1 MEASLEKQSSPQGI
15 VAEQNNSAESVGS
28 LQDLYLRKVL
38 HPLHLLYQLNE
49 NLNKESEAATLVGF
63 PSIPWSAR

>member
-28 LQDLYLRKVL
+28 LQDLYLRKV
-38 HPLHLLYQLNE
+38 NE

-63 PSIPWSAR
+63 PSIP